1 MASLVLRRDLSLE
14 VPKLLVGT
22 VQPYQTLAGP
32 ALTTSFLHQPE
43 LLPFQSTPFSH
54 AAVAPLYFH
63 TLLHTLAEFAETP
76 RAVRHSHVRQ
86 QHAPKADFWDSV
98 GILNCFYYSAHNT
111 SWHGENRQG
120 KADPISSQRRRAA
133 QHPAMGAVELVR
145 PSHRKESDVKL
156 TLFDR
161 EHQPIASMLMTG
173 PKDESR
179 LGADTDGRF
188 SSVASATQSSQR
200 RTPLSFQAPP
210 TDPSVYTATRPGAE
224 DLDLSNVAAVMVG
237 GTQVYGGLYGEV
249 VSMGEDQ
256 GYAHRAHYWTDDLS
270 ASLAAS
276 SSPEAQT
283 TRGSGADAAKTEAV
297 GTAPTVM
304 PPWVLY
310 DCVQRFFFRLHRD
323 GRFGDDELVAPA
335 EGWRLSAHHV
345 VQTSDAVFGQPLD
358 VVCATPRVDPHY
370 RLPPWR
376 SQLGLPVISGG
387 DVPCVTLRCEV
398 RQGGQVVSTGVYFF
412 CRWA

>member
-76 RAVRHSHVRQ
+76 RAVRYSHVRQ
-86 QHAPKADFWDSV
+86 QHAPMAIFWDSV

-111 SWHGENRQG
+111 SWQGENRQG

-133 QHPAMGAVELVR
+133 QYPAMGAVELVR

-173 PKDESR
+173 PKDEPR
-179 LGADTDGRF
+179 LGADTDGHS

-210 TDPSVYTATRPGAE
+210 TDPSVYTATRAGAE
-224 DLDLSNVAAVMVG
+224 GFDLSNVAAVMVG
-237 GTQVYGGLYGEV
+237 GTQVYGGLYGKV

-276 SSPEAQT
+276 S
-283 TRGSGADAAKTEAV
+283 
-297 GTAPTVM
+297 
-304 PPWVLY
+304 
-310 DCVQRFFFRLHRD
+310 
-323 GRFGDDELVAPA
+323 
-335 EGWRLSAHHV
+335 
-345 VQTSDAVFGQPLD
+345 
-358 VVCATPRVDPHY
+358 
-370 RLPPWR
+370 
-376 SQLGLPVISGG
+376 
-387 DVPCVTLRCEV
+387 
-398 RQGGQVVSTGVYFF
+398 
-412 CRWA
+412 